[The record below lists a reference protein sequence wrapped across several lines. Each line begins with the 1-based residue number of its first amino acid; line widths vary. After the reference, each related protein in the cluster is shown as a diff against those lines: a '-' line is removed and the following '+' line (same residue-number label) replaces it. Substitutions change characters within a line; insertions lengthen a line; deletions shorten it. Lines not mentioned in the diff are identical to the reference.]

1 MTMSEATAPRP
12 YSWLP
17 VLIMVLPV
25 LTMAIGGIAVRYI
38 ETRMGAT
45 AGETLALT
53 AAEVSDKLDR
63 VLFERHANVQ
73 MIARAFSAQPVDRG
87 LQSTYLAWMKGL
99 YSDYLWIGVTNER
112 GQV

>member
-17 VLIMVLPV
+17 VLISVMTVVML
-25 LTMAIGGIAVRYI
+25 AIGGIAFRYI
-38 ETRMGAT
+38 ETRMIAT

-63 VLFERHANVQ
+63 FL
-73 MIARAFSAQPVDRG
+73 I
-87 LQSTYLAWMKGL
+87 
-99 YSDYLWIGVTNER
+99 
-112 GQV
+112 